1 MGERCWIRH
10 PTCASAR
17 FYIAA
22 TGYQKLKI
30 TGKSQQ
36 GDNKWIRFN
45 KNLTVSSDYDLNQ
58 THLESLKSL
67 QMKNQKDQNSGQDS
81 AAQEVPLKTE
91 IEGQE
96 RGNTEGKTNVFKN
109 LNCQMVRLG

>member
-1 MGERCWIRH
+1 MEWVKDAGFDTLLQLKIQ
-10 PTCASAR
+10 
-17 FYIAA
+17 AA

-58 THLESLKSL
+58 VRAKF
-67 QMKNQKDQNSGQDS
+67 
-81 AAQEVPLKTE
+81 
-91 IEGQE
+91 EG
-96 RGNTEGKTNVFKN
+96 GVLYIKHP
-109 LNCQMVRLG
+109 